1 MDREDVYFAFRIPH
15 DAEFVSTC
23 CNLLFGER
31 IETTTNRTGVI
42 VHPRPRQ
49 LTEPELAQLEA
60 VLRNAKPFALSVD
73 KATIRADGE
82 DYATVTVESAGE
94 TVVLSVRG
102 QDVEVALQDGVGTLE
117 IAATAPTVE
126 PIVVQ
131 AKDQLVYGF
140 AQIEVKA
147 I

>member
-1 MDREDVYFAFRIPH
+1 MSDITLPRGHLSADE
-15 DAEFVSTC
+15 VSSYC
-23 CNLLFGER
+23 QLLFGER
-31 IETTTNRTGVI
+31 IETTVNSEAVI
-42 VHPRPRQ
+42 IHPRPRQ
-49 LTEPELAQLEA
+49 LTEPELAQLEV

-140 AQIEVKA
+140 AKVEVEA
-147 I
+147 V

>member
-49 LTEPELAQLEA
+49 LTEDELAQLEA
-60 VLRNAKPFALSVD
+60 VLRAVRPFSLSVD
-73 KATIRADGE
+73 KTRIQAGGT
-82 DYATVTVESAGE
+82 DYAVVTVQSSGDS
-94 TVVLSVRG
+94 VVLLVR
-102 QDVEVALQDGVGTLE
+102 DTEVEVPLIDGQGVLE
-117 IAATAPTVE
+117 ITAEAPTIE
-126 PIVVQ
+126 PIVVR
-131 AKDQLVYGF
+131 AKDHLVYGF
-140 AQIEVKA
+140 AQVEVEA

>member
-1 MDREDVYFAFRIPH
+1 MEMFIPGFTQNAG
-15 DAEFVSTC
+15 DIAAWGE
-23 CNLLFGER
+23 LLFGFRVDCAVGSGHIAISEH
-31 IETTTNRTGVI
+31 N
-42 VHPRPRQ
+42 
-49 LTEPELAQLEA
+49 LTEAQLVQLEA

-140 AQIEVKA
+140 AKVEVEA
-147 I
+147 V